1 MNFGCKNISKEE
13 VNDQNHKIE
22 EVNSKT
28 KKILS
33 PHSYAM
39 AMVDDVHI
47 HIDYSSPSVR
57 G

>member
-1 MNFGCKNISKEE
+1 MKTTLVLFSLILMNFGCKNISKEE

-33 PHSYAM
+33 P
-39 AMVDDVHI
+39 
-47 HIDYSSPSVR
+47 P
-57 G
+57 